1 MSDRVI
7 AVFSG
12 GGAKGAAHVGA
23 VRAMEEFD
31 LRPAHYV
38 ATSIG
43 AVMAACFAS
52 GLAYED
58 VLQRLTALTRR
69 DVAALSAR
77 LVLGILARS
86 LLRPEPFKETIRA
99 LVPARRFSELTT
111 PLTVTA
117 VDARTGEL
125 VLFGEGGR
133 FNVPLCDALY
143 ASCAL
148 PMYYPPALIG
158 DREYIDGGLR
168 SVLPIEVASQFDPTM
183 VVAVSVGPTLH
194 ADEIPSGPVAGGLV
208 GAHRRSLRIMMAAQT
223 EASLHRWRLE
233 EPAPLVLVRPRVD
246 GNATFR
252 VDRIVDFVGEG
263 YRATYRELSSFSAG
277 TT

>member
-12 GGAKGAAHVGA
+12 GGAKAAAHVGA
-23 VRAMEEFD
+23 VRALEEFD

-38 ATSIG
+38 GTSIG

-52 GLAYED
+52 GLTYED

-86 LLRPEPFKETIRA
+86 LLRPEPFKETLRA

-117 VDARTGEL
+117 VDARSGEL

-133 FNVPLCDALY
+133 SHVPLCDALY

-148 PMYYPPALIG
+148 PLYYPPALIG

-168 SVLPIEVASQFDPTM
+168 SVLPIDVAAAFDPTM

-194 ADEIPSGPVAGGLV
+194 TDVTPGGPVAGGLV

-223 EASLHRWRLE
+223 EASLDRWRQD
-233 EPAPLVLVRPRVD
+233 EPAPLVLVRPRVE

-263 YRATYRELSSFSAG
+263 YRAAYRELSGFSVSAG
-277 TT
+277 

>member
-12 GGAKGAAHVGA
+12 GGAKGAAHVGV
-23 VRAMEEFD
+23 VRAMEKFD

-38 ATSIG
+38 GTSIG

-52 GLAYED
+52 GLSYQE

-86 LLRPEPFKETIRA
+86 LLRERPFRETIEA
-99 LVPARRFSELTT
+99 LVPARSFAELTT

-117 VDARTGEL
+117 VDERSGEL

-133 FNVPLCDALY
+133 SHVPLCDALY

-148 PMYYPPALIG
+148 PLYYPPALIG
-158 DREYIDGGLR
+158 DREYVDGGLR
-168 SVLPIEVASQFDPTM
+168 SALPIDVAAQFDPTL

-194 ADEIPSGPVAGGLV
+194 SDVASSGPVAGGLV

-223 EASLHRWRLE
+223 ETALERWRE
-233 EPAPLVLVRPRVD
+233 DEPAPLVLIRPTVD

-252 VDRIVDFVGEG
+252 VDRLVEFVGEG
-263 YRATYRELSSFSAG
+263 YRAAYRELSDLAVSAR
-277 TT
+277 